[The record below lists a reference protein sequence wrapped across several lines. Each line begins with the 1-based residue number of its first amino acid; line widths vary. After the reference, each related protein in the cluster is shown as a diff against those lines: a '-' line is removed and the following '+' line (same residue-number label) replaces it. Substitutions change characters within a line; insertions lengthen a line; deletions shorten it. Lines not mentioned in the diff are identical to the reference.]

1 MQLRKQNTTEKNRYV
16 EVVAAIIKVGT
27 TAVLIAKKPA
37 KHPETAFW
45 EFPGGKVESQETHTQ
60 ALRREIDEELG
71 VEIKV
76 GSLFQSVIIN
86 HGSDQ
91 LRISFYFAHIK
102 RGVPEPKI
110 HSAVQI
116 IRMDELAASLRKYR
130 FHKADK
136 MVVTQLLKR

>member
-1 MQLRKQNTTEKNRYV
+1 MQLRKQNTNEKIRYV

-27 TAVLIAKKPA
+27 NAVLIAKKPA

-45 EFPGGKVESQETHTQ
+45 EFPGGKVESQETHAQ

-71 VEIKV
+71 VDIKV
-76 GSLFQSVIIN
+76 GSLFQSIVIN
-86 HGSDQ
+86 QGNDE

-110 HSAVQI
+110 HSAIQI
-116 IRMDELAASLRKYR
+116 ISLDELATSVRKYR

-136 MVVTQLLKR
+136 KVVTQLLRR